1 VASELFGHRRGAF
14 TGAHEDRQGAFVKAN
29 GGTLFLDEVGEL
41 PLEVQPM
48 LLRALELGEV
58 RPVGDDRPS
67 RVKVRVVAATNRDL
81 EGEVTAGRFRQDL
94 FYRLAVV
101 RLPVPPLRERVE
113 DIPALAQRFG
123 AAVGLGEI
131 RPELLQAL
139 RARSWPGNVREL
151 RNVIQA
157 YAALGTLP
165 RSARSSEGGLEEE
178 LAQLVEVAKPYA
190 DQKDALVER
199 FTKIYLQALLQHT
212 HGNQSVAA
220 DISGLS
226 RSYLGKLLAR
236 HGLDG
241 RTFRRGT

>member
-14 TGAHEDRQGAFVKAN
+14 TGAHEDRQGAFVRAG

-81 EGEVTAGRFRQDL
+81 EGEVAAGRFRQDL

-101 RLPVPPLRERVE
+101 RLQVPPLRERIE
-113 DIPALAQRFG
+113 DVVALAQRFG
-123 AAVGLGEI
+123 TAAGLSEL
-131 RPELLQAL
+131 RPELQKELQS
-139 RARSWPGNVREL
+139 RSWPGNVREL
-151 RNVIQA
+151 RNVMQA

-165 RSARSSEGGLEEE
+165 RAPRSSEGGLEAE
-178 LAQLVEVAKPYA
+178 LAQIVEVDKPYA

-199 FTKIYLQALLQHT
+199 FTKIYLQALLVHT
-212 HGNQSVAA
+212 RGNQTTAA

-236 HGLDG
+236 YGLDG
-241 RTFRRGT
+241 RTFRRG